1 MFYTSEIQVS
11 KKLRQIS
18 ERDKFLNYKD
28 VNAYIRLGKRD
39 ELEKYLS
46 KIQNDIY
53 QLAKKDL
60 ESAKSRFLCLVTI
73 IVISVLG
80 IGAPQKTEKLIIRTA
95 EHLEQVTDAENLRK
109 YIIAFLRSANQC
121 ANPESNTHSEKII
134 EHARKIIFS
143 RYYKKITDEQVAR
156 EVGLSRSHFRHLFK
170 AVTGKPFYTFLN
182 EVRLV
187 ESRKLLEATH
197 LTVKE
202 VCAKVGYSNL
212 SMFYRAYKRFY
223 NVSPKKH
230 RVASI

>member
-1 MFYTSEIQVS
+1 MFYTSEIQS
-11 KKLRQIS
+11 RKKLRQIS
-18 ERDKFLNYKD
+18 ERDEFLSYKD

-53 QLAKKDL
+53 RLAKKDL
-60 ESAKSRFLCLVTI
+60 ESAKSRFLSLVTI
-73 IVISVLG
+73 IVISVLE

-95 EHLEQVTDAENLRK
+95 QHLEQINDVESLRK

-134 EHARKIIFS
+134 EHAKKIIFS
-143 RYYKKITDEQVAR
+143 HYCEELTDEKVAR
-156 EVGLSRSHFRHLFK
+156 EVNLSRSHFRYLFK
-170 AVTGKPFYTFLN
+170 AVTGTPFYTFLN

-187 ESRKLLEATH
+187 ESRKLLEATN

-223 NVSPKKH
+223 NVSPKQH
-230 RVASI
+230 RVVSI